1 MHVPEVQQRNSILRM
16 YSNHRLPTKVPKK
29 KYLLTLPEKIPT
41 VQYLLPQR
49 HFLRVCFETHT
60 AAQEPLG
67 LARCQPVVCKATHS
81 LKEAKPLAL
90 LALLVDSKSRLPLR
104 GVACG
109 VSARALRSLRA
120 CGESTAGRGSSTR
133 CEPRAT
139 ATAMPIGLMA
149 LGWARAVGSSA
160 SSSEKETRRKGER
173 EEERGAPRE
182 RSSPRATARERG
194 GLGGLGA
201 AGE

>member
-1 MHVPEVQQRNSILRM
+1 M
-16 YSNHRLPTKVPKK
+16 YSNHRLALPTTLCLKYPK
-29 KYLLTLPEKIPT
+29 KYLLYSTCYHNVT
-41 VQYLLPQR
+41 
-49 HFLRVCFETHT
+49 FLRVCFETHT

-67 LARCQPVVCKATHS
+67 LARCQPFVCKATHS

-139 ATAMPIGLMA
+139 ATAMPIGVMT
-149 LGWARAVGSSA
+149 LGWARVVGSSA

-173 EEERGAPRE
+173 EEARGSPRG
-182 RSSPRATARERG
+182 RSSPRETPRERG